1 MCANPDPVEVR
12 TCHDGL
18 SEAASFSNE
27 KVQPL
32 QFLGI
37 EDYERVLGLIEAGQ
51 DLPEMLAR
59 KIQGAYR
66 ERDFAA
72 WLAGD
77 PGAPSNE
84 VRLSILS
91 TRWDQWGTNC
101 RAAKPPKDFSGERPE
116 R

>member
-1 MCANPDPVEVR
+1 
-12 TCHDGL
+12 
-18 SEAASFSNE
+18 
-27 KVQPL
+27 
-32 QFLGI
+32 
-37 EDYERVLGLIEAGQ
+37 
-51 DLPEMLAR
+51 MLAR

-91 TRWDQWGTNC
+91 TRWDQMGDEVQQ
-101 RAAKPPKDFSGERPE
+101 AAKPPKDFSGERPE